1 MNIGE
6 KKMSILVT
14 GGAGYIGS
22 HTVQALI
29 EQGKQVVVIDNLSTG
44 HQDSILDAE
53 FIKCD
58 IKDRDTLSGIFKKY
72 KPEAVIHFAASS
84 LVGESMHYPEK
95 YYTNNVVGTLSLLE
109 TLIEHKVGKIV
120 FSSTA
125 ATYGNPLQIPINES
139 ELTKPTN
146 TYGETKLAI
155 ERMMHWFEV
164 AYGIKYIAL
173 RYFNAAGAHPTH
185 NIGEDHT
192 PETHLIPIV
201 LQVAMNQRPHISV
214 YGNDYDTKDGTCIR
228 DYIHVCDLADAHV
241 KAVQYLINDNPSAI
255 LNLGNGEGYSV
266 EEIVHAARK
275 VTGHDIPAVI
285 ENRRAGDPAI
295 LIADATKARELLGW
309 SPRWTNIEDIIA
321 SAWKWHKN
329 NPHGYKKNE

>member
-1 MNIGE
+1 
-6 KKMSILVT
+6 MSIVVT

-22 HTVQALI
+22 HTVQAI
-29 EQGKQVVVIDNLSTG
+29 VEQRKEVIVIDNLSTG
-44 HQDSILDAE
+44 HQESILEAK
-53 FIKCD
+53 FVKCD
-58 IKDRDTLSGIFKKY
+58 IKDKDKLSDIFEKY

-84 LVGESMHYPEK
+84 LVGESMHSPEK
-95 YYTNNVVGTLSLLE
+95 YYSNNVMGTLSLLE
-109 TLIEHKVGKIV
+109 VMLEHKVNKIV

-125 ATYGNPLQIPINES
+125 ATYGDPIRTPISEFES
-139 ELTKPTN
+139 SHPTN

-164 AYGIKYIAL
+164 AHGIKFVAL

-214 YGNDYDTKDGTCIR
+214 YGDDYDTKDGTCIR
-228 DYIHVCDLADAHV
+228 DYIHVCDLANAHV

-266 EEIVHAARK
+266 EEIVQAARK
-275 VTGHDIPAVI
+275 VTGHDIPAII

-309 SPRWTNIEDIIA
+309 SPRWTNIEDIIS

-329 NPHGYKKNE
+329 NPHGYKK

>member
-1 MNIGE
+1 
-6 KKMSILVT
+6 MSIVVT

-22 HTVQALI
+22 HTVQAI
-29 EQGKQVVVIDNLSTG
+29 VEQRKEVIVIDNLSTG
-44 HQDSILDAE
+44 HQESILEAK
-53 FIKCD
+53 FVKCD
-58 IKDRDTLSGIFKKY
+58 IKDKDKLSDIFEKY

-84 LVGESMHYPEK
+84 LVGESMHSPKK
-95 YYTNNVVGTLSLLE
+95 YYSNNVMGTLSLLE
-109 TLIEHKVGKIV
+109 VMLEHKVNKIV

-125 ATYGNPLQIPINES
+125 ATYGDPIRTPISEFES
-139 ELTKPTN
+139 SHPTN

-164 AYGIKYIAL
+164 AHGIKFVAL

-214 YGNDYDTKDGTCIR
+214 YGDDYDTKDGTCIR
-228 DYIHVCDLADAHV
+228 DYIHVCDLANAHV

-266 EEIVHAARK
+266 EEIVQAARK
-275 VTGHDIPAVI
+275 VTGHDIPAII

-309 SPRWTNIEDIIA
+309 SPRWTNIEDIIS

-329 NPHGYKKNE
+329 NPHGYKK

>member
-1 MNIGE
+1 
-6 KKMSILVT
+6 MSIVVT

-22 HTVQALI
+22 HTVQAI
-29 EQGKQVVVIDNLSTG
+29 VEQRKEVIVIDNLSTG
-44 HQDSILDAE
+44 HQESILEAK
-53 FIKCD
+53 FVKCD
-58 IKDRDTLSGIFKKY
+58 IKDKDKLSDIFEKY

-84 LVGESMHYPEK
+84 LVGESMHSPEK
-95 YYTNNVVGTLSLLE
+95 YYSNNVMGTLSLLE
-109 TLIEHKVGKIV
+109 VMLEHKVNKIV

-125 ATYGNPLQIPINES
+125 ATYGDPIRTPISEFES
-139 ELTKPTN
+139 SHPTN

-164 AYGIKYIAL
+164 AHGIKFVAL

-228 DYIHVCDLADAHV
+228 DYIHVCDLANAHV

-266 EEIVHAARK
+266 EEIVQAARN
-275 VTGHDIPAVI
+275 VTGHDIPAII

-309 SPRWTNIEDIIA
+309 SPRWTNIEDIIS

-329 NPHGYKKNE
+329 NPHGYKK

>member
-1 MNIGE
+1 
-6 KKMSILVT
+6 MSIVVT

-22 HTVQALI
+22 HTVQALV
-29 EQGKQVVVIDNLSTG
+29 EQKKEVIVIDNLSTG
-44 HQDSILDAE
+44 HQESILDAE
-53 FIKCD
+53 FVKCD
-58 IKDRDTLSGIFKKY
+58 LKDKDKLSDIFEKY

-84 LVGESMHYPEK
+84 LVGESMHSPEK
-95 YYTNNVVGTLSLLE
+95 YYCNNVMGTLSLLE
-109 TLIEHKVGKIV
+109 VMLEHKVNKIV

-125 ATYGNPLQIPINES
+125 ATYGEPIRTPIRES
-139 ELTKPTN
+139 ETPHPTN

-155 ERMMHWFEV
+155 ERMMHWFEI
-164 AYGIKYIAL
+164 AHGIKYVAL
-173 RYFNAAGAHPTH
+173 RYFNATGAHPTH
-185 NIGEDHT
+185 NIGEDHS

-241 KAVQYLINDNPSAI
+241 KAIQYLINDNPSAI

-266 EEIVHAARK
+266 EEIVQAARN
-275 VTGHDIPAVI
+275 VTGHEIPAII

-329 NPHGYKKNE
+329 NPHGYKK